1 MIDLRSDTV
10 TKPSDEMRRV
20 MASAVVDDDVLG
32 HDPTVEELEH
42 RTAELLGKDGALFVP
57 SGTMANQ
64 IAIKTH
70 TVPGDEIVMEADCH
84 IKRYEVGAPAAI
96 SGVMCQLIAGER
108 GLFTGDDL
116 RAAVRGGDVHFPR
129 TSLVCI
135 ENTHN
140 CGGGTVWPV
149 EQLAEVASVAREAG
163 LKLHLDGARLWN
175 ASAASGVSEAEYAKY
190 FDSVAVCFSKGLGAP
205 VGSVIAGGAAF
216 IAAAKRFRK
225 MFGGGMRQAGIIAAG
240 AIYALDNNRARLAE
254 DHANAK
260 ALAEGLAGIDG
271 VEIDPATVETNL
283 VYFKLTSF
291 PADELLAGLT
301 AAGVSLMGSGSSL
314 RAVTNLMVT
323 RADIDKTLAA
333 TAKIMAG

>member
-32 HDPTVEELEH
+32 HDPTVEQLEH

-64 IAIKTH
+64 VAIKTH

-96 SGVMCQLIAGER
+96 SGVMCQLIAGQR

-140 CGGGTVWPV
+140 CGGGTVWPI

-175 ASAASGVSEAEYAKY
+175 ASAASGVSEAEYAKH

-205 VGSVIAGGAAF
+205 VGSVIAGDAAF

-301 AAGVSLMGSGSSL
+301 VAGVSLMGSGSSL